1 MGIVIH
7 DNPQIS
13 YPEKIKQEEAIA
25 GTNITYDVST
35 LISGIQ
41 PYGRRQIKLG
51 INILYQDDIN
61 IRTTQMFAEHVY
73 NWVYKGSGYR
83 VIELDIIPY
92 HYFLGEVIENHEFIT
107 NLLEIGYADIIFTCY
122 PFRISNNPI
131 GEKTFG
137 EINILNDWI
146 QPSSIALPNINNLD
160 VNNIIS
166 GDVVSIGA
174 WAKQSNDGTKINRFH
189 LSQLF
194 TIKSVTSS
202 YVTFEENA
210 LTIPIESITQRYK
223 PVEFNLMNNGPANI
237 LPEVVLIKQEGSNMN
252 GGITIYL
259 DGVYY
264 PMVVQDNTQE
274 STIAHNESFVLHPG
288 MNNMLIY
295 GSGYIVDFV
304 FREERL

>member
-13 YPEKIKQEEAIA
+13 YPEKIKQEEVIA
-25 GTNITYDVST
+25 GTNVAYDVST

-41 PYGRRQIKLG
+41 PYRKRQIKLG
-51 INILYQDDIN
+51 INVLYQDDIN

-83 VIELDIIPY
+83 VIELDILPY
-92 HYFLGEVIENHEFIT
+92 HYFLGEVVENHEFTT

-146 QPSSIALPNINNLD
+146 QPSIIQLSSISSLETNVLSI
-160 VNNIIS
+160 
-166 GDVVSIGA
+166 GDTVSIGA
-174 WAKQSNDGTKINRFH
+174 WATKSNNNINITRFH
-189 LSQLF
+189 LSQRY
-194 TIKSVTSS
+194 TIKTVSS
-202 YVTFEENA
+202 TLVTFEEND
-210 LTIPIESITQRYK
+210 LQMKIGDIVERFK
-223 PVEFNLMNNGPANI
+223 PTEFHLMNNGPANI
-237 LPEVVLIKQEGSNMN
+237 LPEVMLYKNEGNSMN
-252 GGITIYL
+252 AGITIEL
-259 DGVYY
+259 NGVFY
-264 PMVVQDNTQE
+264 PFVLSDTTQE
-274 STIAHNESFVLHPG
+274 SLMAHNESFVLNPG
-288 MNNMLIY
+288 NNEMKIY
-295 GSGYIVDFV
+295 GAGYTIDFV